1 MSGSGNQLILCMRI
15 PLHAFE
21 HVGRNQFHGRIELT
35 GQDCD
40 LLRESADLHGKRV
53 DDLVRVGWN
62 LSQNK
67 SPFNAKPPQSVWI
80 AGVEKNGEKRG

>member
-1 MSGSGNQLILCMRI
+1 MAAASWLVRI
-15 PLHAFE
+15 AFC
-21 HVGRNQFHGRIELT
+21 L
-35 GQDCD
+35 
-40 LLRESADLHGKRV
+40 ADLRGKLV

-62 LSQNK
+62 LLSQNK